1 MQPKICDRT
10 KQGIEMF
17 NNFQDLQSFFVN
29 PLETFSKTSSE
40 TTSKIQAINTEA
52 TDYAKKS
59 FEKGRSHFEK
69 LTAVKNFEDAV
80 KLQSDFVKS
89 AYEDFV
95 SQSTKFGTLCGDL
108 IKSATPVYES
118 KATKKS
124 SVKETAS
131 SYQD

>member
-1 MQPKICDRT
+1 
-10 KQGIEMF
+10 
-17 NNFQDLQSFFVN
+17 
-29 PLETFSKTSSE
+29 
-40 TTSKIQAINTEA
+40 
-52 TDYAKKS
+52 
-59 FEKGRSHFEK
+59 
-69 LTAVKNFEDAV
+69 VKNFEDAV

-95 SQSTKFGTLCGDL
+95 SQSTKFGTLYGDL

-118 KATKKS
+118 KAAKKA